1 MKSVSQ
7 TLQMVRDE
15 LNKIEGAQ
23 FFHYRRNPKVKSEYG
38 VWMEIGENTAFNANN
53 AKAEQQIGGTLD
65 YYTLIE
71 FNPVIDEIQA
81 ALERLTVGA
90 WALESVQY
98 EDETN
103 LIHYEWTFSVR

>member
-1 MKSVSQ
+1 MKLLSQ

-53 AKAEQQIGGTLD
+53 TKAEQQIGGTLD